1 MTTEIKKG
9 KIAMWGCHTDEIG
22 TITRK
27 APGGF
32 YARYKSRFPK
42 EDRNGRMQ
50 PVYGSRFLKLA
61 DVVDCV
67 GFPPAGKVKV
77 CER

>member
-1 MTTEIKKG
+1 MKTEIKKG
-9 KIAMWGCHTDEIG
+9 KIAMWGCHADEIG

-42 EDRNGRMQ
+42 EDRRGRMQ
-50 PVYGSRFLKLA
+50 PVYSSRFLKLA
-61 DVVDCV
+61 DIVDCA

-77 CER
+77 YDK